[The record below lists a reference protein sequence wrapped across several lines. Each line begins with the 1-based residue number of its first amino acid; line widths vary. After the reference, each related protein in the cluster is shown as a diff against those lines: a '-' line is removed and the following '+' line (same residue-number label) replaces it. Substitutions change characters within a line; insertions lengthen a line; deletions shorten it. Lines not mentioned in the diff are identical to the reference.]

1 MTNNN
6 NILPP
11 NDPDLIL
18 AKRIGNSLPDLH
30 TLDAEDDPLLNELF
44 SYKRSISADARD
56 TIDSKAIWDTIE
68 TNIIDSGTE
77 SPKGR
82 ILNFTPA
89 VKRFAI
95 AASILIAAI
104 IGSFMFQQQNQPTL
118 IGESFAS
125 ISRVTL
131 TDGSSVSLR
140 PYSRIYLV
148 DEQKGQISYKLEG
161 EAYFDVI
168 SNPKRI
174 FSVNTGRSRV
184 QVLGTKFILSEWG
197 NNSDVYLEEGRIRF
211 ESLRSGN
218 SVVLEPGQ
226 SSSINNITSTP
237 VVSQKD
243 PQIFTDWLNNELIFD
258 NDRVRDIFNELEQ
271 HFNIRIQSSEAIE
284 NETLSGSIEL
294 DQIDAVLRDLELVL
308 GGTFTKTDGKSYEFN
323 TDS

>member
-1 MTNNN
+1 MANNN

-30 TLDAEDDPLLNELF
+30 TLDPEEDPLLNELF
-44 SYKRSISADARD
+44 NYKRSVEADVKD
-56 TIDSKAIWDTIE
+56 TIDSNAIWDTIE
-68 TNIIDSGTE
+68 NSIIDSG
-77 SPKGR
+77 SVKSKSR
-82 ILNFTPA
+82 ILNFSPA
-89 VKRFAI
+89 IKRFAI

-104 IGSFMFQQQNQPTL
+104 VGSYMFQQQTQPTL
-118 IGESFAS
+118 IGESFAT

-148 DEQKGQISYKLEG
+148 DEHEGEMSYKLEG

-168 SNPKRI
+168 SNPQRI
-174 FSVNTGRSRV
+174 FSVKTGQSKV
-184 QVLGTKFILSEWG
+184 QVLGTKFILSAWG
-197 NNSDVYLEEGRIRF
+197 NSSDVYLEEGRISF
-211 ESLRSGN
+211 ESLNSGS

-226 SSSINNITSTP
+226 SSRINNTTSTP

-271 HFNIRIQSSEAIE
+271 HFNIRIQSSESIE

-294 DQIDAVLRDLELVL
+294 GQIDAVLRDFELVL
-308 GGTFTKTDGKSYEFN
+308 GGSFTKIDGNSYEFN